1 MGSRIVVMGASWG
14 GLRAVAEVLS
24 ALPADFPAPVLVAQ
38 HRAPDIA
45 AGMVGALGSRS
56 PLPVHEAT
64 DKEPLRGGHVYLAPG
79 GYHLLVERQG
89 IVLSTD
95 EPERFSRPSIDV
107 LFEAAA
113 DAFGP
118 DAVGVI
124 LTGASDDGANGLAR
138 IRRRGGVAV
147 VQDPATAER
156 RFMPDAAIATGSAHQ
171 VLPLEEIAGFLV
183 ELCGNDH

>member
-1 MGSRIVVMGASWG
+1 MGSRVVVMGASWG
-14 GLRAVAEVLS
+14 GLRALAEVLS

-38 HRAPDIA
+38 HRAPA
-45 AGMVGALGSRS
+45 AADSLARALGNRC

-64 DKEPLRGGHVYLAPG
+64 DKEPLQPGHVYVAPG
-79 GYHLLVERQG
+79 GYHLLVERDG
-89 IVLSTD
+89 VVLSTD

-113 DAFGP
+113 DAFGSQ
-118 DAVGVI
+118 AVGVI

-156 RFMPDAAIATGSAHQ
+156 RFMPDAAIATGSAHR

-183 ELCGNDH
+183 ELCGNGN